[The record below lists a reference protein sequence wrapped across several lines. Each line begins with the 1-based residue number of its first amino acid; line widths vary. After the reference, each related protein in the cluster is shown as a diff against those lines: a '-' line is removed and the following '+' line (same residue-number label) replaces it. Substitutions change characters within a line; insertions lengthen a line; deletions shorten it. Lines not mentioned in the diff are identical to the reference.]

1 METHFKTQKRG
12 EAMTRINARK
22 KMIVEQHANCS
33 YFLHSSI
40 NYPLTE
46 DGIITMHQHF
56 LTNGF
61 YRLTVPSW
69 QDGRNL
75 LENFFRSTHYY
86 HDIGCI
92 TLEQTLFDHSVSHIY
107 HELLYAGY
115 LDPLCEHDLEQFFLE
130 QFYFDF
136 IWIETSQPLLES
148 SWFNSF
154 QEKLIHFKIDKHIPI
169 IEFSY

>member
-1 METHFKTQKRG
+1 
-12 EAMTRINARK
+12 MTRINVRK
-22 KMIVEQHANCS
+22 KMTIEQYPNCS
-33 YFLHSSI
+33 YDLHSNM

-46 DGIITMHQHF
+46 DSIISMHQRF

-69 QDGRNL
+69 QEGRNL
-75 LENFFRSTHYY
+75 LENFFKATHYY

-92 TLEQTLFDHSVSHIY
+92 TLESGFFDCCVTHIY

-115 LDPLCEHDLEQFFLE
+115 LDPFCEHDLEQFFLE

-136 IWIETSQPLLES
+136 IWIEASKPLLES
-148 SWFNSF
+148 SWFNFF
-154 QEKLIHFKIDKHIPI
+154 QEKLVHFKIDTHIPI
-169 IEFSY
+169 IIFSY